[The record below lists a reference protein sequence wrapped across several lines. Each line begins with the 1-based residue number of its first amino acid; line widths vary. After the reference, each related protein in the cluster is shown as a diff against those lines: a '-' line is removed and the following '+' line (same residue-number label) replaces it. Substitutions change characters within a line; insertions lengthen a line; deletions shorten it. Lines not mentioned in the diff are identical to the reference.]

1 MRLGPGSTQQSTPV
15 SLGCR
20 DASRTFRRHAWA
32 PRCERARQVV
42 VTAGFDVGAERP
54 ARPTI
59 AQLREVT
66 QPPSVRSRAA
76 AEHWV
81 AHAYLRDISPYLTRI
96 LLRGGFSANGVTWL
110 MIIAAAAAAV
120 ATGWPTL
127 LGAILAVILVQLQ
140 MLLDCCDGEVARW
153 RQTSSPR
160 GVYLDRVGHYVAEC
174 GIAVALGVRATGELR
189 FSGVWISAGLLLGLL
204 IALNKVE
211 NDLVHVARHYAGL
224 PQMADAEEVRAPRG
238 GGLRTARRLAGLV
251 PFHKVFHSVELS
263 ILVLIAA
270 IIDLFVAGAATKV
283 LLAALVIAAGVTLIG
298 HLVAVLASSRLR

>member
-1 MRLGPGSTQQSTPV
+1 
-15 SLGCR
+15 
-20 DASRTFRRHAWA
+20 
-32 PRCERARQVV
+32 V

-110 MIIAAAAAAV
+110 MIITAAAAAV

-153 RQTSSPR
+153 RQTSSPS

-174 GIAVALGVRATGELR
+174 GIAVALGVRATGEVQ

-224 PQMADAEEVRAPRG
+224 TQMQDAEEVRTPRR

-270 IIDLFVAGAATKV
+270 IIDLFVGGAATKV
-283 LLAALVIAAGVTLIG
+283 LLTALVIAAGMTVIG
-298 HLVAVLASSRLR
+298 HLVAVLTSSRLR

>member
-1 MRLGPGSTQQSTPV
+1 
-15 SLGCR
+15 
-20 DASRTFRRHAWA
+20 
-32 PRCERARQVV
+32 V

-66 QPPSVRSRAA
+66 QPPSVRTRAA

-81 AHAYLRDISPYLTRI
+81 AHAYLRDISPYLTRM
-96 LLRGGFSANGVTWL
+96 LLRAGFSANGVTWL
-110 MIIAAAAAAV
+110 MIISAAAAAV
-120 ATGWPTL
+120 ATGWPSL

-153 RQTSSPR
+153 RQTSSPV

-174 GIAVALGVRATGELR
+174 GIAVALGVRATGQLQV
-189 FSGVWISAGLLLGLL
+189 SGIWFSAGLLLGLL
-204 IALNKVE
+204 VALNKVE
-211 NDLVHVARHYAGL
+211 NDLVHVARHYAGM
-224 PQMADAEEVRAPRG
+224 PQMRDADDVRAPRNG
-238 GGLRTARRLAGLV
+238 ALRSARRLARV
-251 PFHKVFHSVELS
+251 IPFHRVFHSVELS

-270 IIDLFVAGAATKV
+270 IVDLFVGGVATKV
-283 LLAALVIAAGVTLIG
+283 LLAALVVAACLTLVG

>member
-1 MRLGPGSTQQSTPV
+1 M
-15 SLGCR
+15 
-20 DASRTFRRHAWA
+20 
-32 PRCERARQVV
+32 
-42 VTAGFDVGAERP
+42 VTAGFNVGAERP

-66 QPPSVRSRAA
+66 QPPSVRTRAA

-96 LLRGGFSANGVTWL
+96 LLRAGFSANGVTWL
-110 MIIAAAAAAV
+110 MIISAAAAAI
-120 ATGWPTL
+120 ATGWPSL

-153 RQTSSPR
+153 RQTSSPV

-174 GIAVALGVRATGELR
+174 GIAVALGVRATGQLQV
-189 FSGVWISAGLLLGLL
+189 SGVWISAGLLLGLL
-204 IALNKVE
+204 VALNKVE
-211 NDLVHVARHYAGL
+211 NDLVHVARHYAGM
-224 PQMADAEEVRAPRG
+224 PQMPDAEHVRAPRG
-238 GGLRTARRLAGLV
+238 GVLRSARQLARV
-251 PFHKVFHSVELS
+251 IPFHRVFHSVELS

-270 IIDLFVAGAATKV
+270 IVDLFIGGAATKV
-283 LLAALVIAAGVTLIG
+283 LLAALVVAAGLTLIG